1 MKKKNSM
8 TFGQRLK
15 YFFRHY
21 FLLLL
26 LALGCA
32 AMTVLLIALIAL

>member
-8 TFGQRLK
+8 TFGQRLT

-26 LALGCA
+26 LALVCA
-32 AMTVLLIALIAL
+32 VMTGLLIALIAM

>member
-8 TFGQRLK
+8 TFGQRLTH
-15 YFFRHY
+15 FFRHY